1 MTAPIQQV
9 SGRISGRAVFALLS
23 SHHLLREIINGKE
36 WTLDPEN
43 QCLRGLVFS
52 SLSYDSRNV
61 EPSTLLFCKGNFK
74 ASYLPPA
81 IEKGVSGYVSETE
94 IDTPTP
100 IPGFIVTNVYHA
112 MALIAQEF
120 YGHPERD
127 LKIVAITGTKGK
139 TTTAYMTHAILAHAT
154 GNRCA
159 LMCSEA
165 DCLDGKTWTP
175 SILTTPE
182 SIDMMRMMRE
192 AVDHGMK
199 DLVLEVSSQAFKIGR
214 VFGLTFDVGAFLNI
228 SPDHISPIEHPT
240 FEDYF
245 YCKRK
250 MIAASRLFVFNA
262 TLGAK
267 TRLIAENAALL
278 KKPTAT
284 FSMDPSIPATFMGS
298 IPQSVNGKRAST
310 FTARPRLRTDGN
322 ATASDLAATPLI
334 DMGTFSL
341 KIQGDFNYENA
352 LAAVSLAIMA
362 GIDPTDHASLQALCD
377 VTVPG
382 RMQEFV
388 SHDGIISYVDYAH
401 NYLSLT
407 ALLTFVRQ
415 RYPDSFCTVVTGTSG
430 GKAIDRREGMARA
443 AAHLAN
449 RFIVTQ
455 DDPYFE
461 DPNHIAAQMADPAR
475 ALASHATNPERDPKL
490 GTLDVRVENQRGKAI
505 QMAYDLAR
513 QALAD
518 PHANHQQVILVI
530 GKGDEQWLEIR
541 GKAMPW
547 PADTVVVKAL
557 SDGKPNPALSL
568 NY

>member
-1 MTAPIQQV
+1 MTAPIHPAG
-9 SGRISGRAVFALLS
+9 GRISGRAVFALLS
-23 SHHLLREIINGKE
+23 SHHLLREVINGKE

-81 IEKGVSGYVSETE
+81 IKKGVTGYVSETE
-94 IDTPTP
+94 LETPTP

-262 TLGAK
+262 TLGVK
-267 TRLIAENAALL
+267 TRLIAQNAALL

-284 FSMDPSIPATFMGS
+284 FSMNPSIPATFMGS
-298 IPQSVNGKRAST
+298 TPQTVHGKRVST

-322 ATASDLAATPLI
+322 ATASDLAATPSI

-362 GIDPTDHASLQALCD
+362 GVDPIDHASLQAVCD

-415 RYPDSFCTVVTGTSG
+415 RYPHSFCTVVTGTSG

-461 DPNHIAAQMADPAR
+461 DPAQIAAQLADPAR
-475 ALASHATNPERDPKL
+475 ALASHDTNPERDPQL

-557 SDGKPNPALSL
+557 SEGKPNPALSL